1 MNAMRQDAQKQSR
14 KFCRSKEGKNSE
26 THPEKPEKGETGCV
40 PGAGE
45 GCSRYGRVGKPEI
58 RTKMHQIAMQH
69 MKKEN
74 RRNPSVFA
82 GFVAGAEG
90 LVSAAA
96 SVGAG
101 RSPQATSAP
110 RHAPRGAQPCLVAKT
125 FRSMT
130 KNSATAK
137 AVALFLAGA
146 EGLSLACRL
155 GCCSLVGSAQHR
167 PRREPRPVRSRAPLA
182 LAHPSARG
190 FGVDVETAHKEQE
203 RGSVARFLLQ
213 DENVRCWFGAFRFS
227 RSKTRI
233 ESPLEI
239 SLRMSS
245 LKSYICMYT
254 EE

>member
-1 MNAMRQDAQKQSR
+1 MGRACLACRLGCCSPVGSAQHR
-14 KFCRSKEGKNSE
+14 
-26 THPEKPEKGETGCV
+26 P
-40 PGAGE
+40 
-45 GCSRYGRVGKPEI
+45 
-58 RTKMHQIAMQH
+58 
-69 MKKEN
+69 
-74 RRNPSVFA
+74 RREPRPA
-82 GFVAGAEG
+82 P
-90 LVSAAA
+90 
-96 SVGAG
+96 G
-101 RSPQATSAP
+101 RSPPGCRPP
-110 RHAPRGAQPCLVAKT
+110 RHAPQAGLRAHLAAKSYRT
-125 FRSMT
+125 LT
-130 KNSATAK
+130 KKSGIAEAIPD
-137 AVALFLAGA
+137 FLAGA

-167 PRREPRPVRSRAPLA
+167 PRREPRPVRNRAPLA

-190 FGVDVETAHKEQE
+190 FGVDVEERKRE
-203 RGSVARFLLQ
+203 RGRGGVARFLLQ